1 MLQKPS
7 EDAVVASTRLTEMI
21 HKQIRAQ
28 GGWMPFS
35 QYMNLALYA
44 PQYGYYTGGSHKI
57 GKDGDFITAPTLTPL
72 FGQTL
77 ATQLAQVLPQTEGN
91 IYEFG
96 AGTGELAACVLN
108 ELAKLGIKIKAYY
121 VVDIS
126 SELMVRQK
134 DYVQKHAADQ
144 AHLFHHINELPE
156 TINGIVFGNE
166 VLDAMPCEVMRW
178 ENHRIWQRGVCISED
193 GFKWAEQERSV
204 GLLWDAAQ
212 KIKPEGDSYISELHL
227 AQQAFIHTLAEK
239 LVCGAMI
246 FIDYGFEESQY
257 YCAERNTGT
266 LIGHY
271 RHHSIHDPFYLPGL
285 CDLTCHVNFT
295 AIAEAGVDSGLDLI
309 GYCNQAYFLLN
320 LGLTERLQQIG
331 DPETLDF
338 IQAASACQKLLAPQE
353 MGELFKV
360 IALGKN
366 IEVDWQGFRSGDI
379 CHKL

>member
-1 MLQKPS
+1 MLPKPS
-7 EDAVVASTRLTEMI
+7 SEALNSSDTLTKI
-21 HKQIRAQ
+21 IRAQIQAQ

-44 PQYGYYTGGSHKI
+44 PSYGYYTGGSHKI
-57 GKDGDFITAPTLTPL
+57 GEEGDFITAPTLTPL

-77 ATQLAQVLPQTEGN
+77 ASQIAQILPQTDGN

-96 AGTGELAACVLN
+96 AGTGELAAAVLN
-108 ELAKLGIKIKAYY
+108 ELAILGVKVNAYY
-121 VVDIS
+121 VVDVS
-126 SELMVRQK
+126 PELMQRQK
-134 DYVQKHAADQ
+134 EHVDKYATSQ

-156 TINGIVFGNE
+156 NMDGIILGNE
-166 VLDAMPCEVMRW
+166 VLDAMPCDVMRW
-178 ENHRIWQRGVCISED
+178 ENEKIWQRGVTWGD
-193 GFKWAEQERSV
+193 QGFIWTEQERKV
-204 GLLWDAAQ
+204 GHLWEAAQ

-227 AQQAFIHTLAEK
+227 AQQAFIQTLAEK
-239 LVCGAMI
+239 LQRGAMI

-257 YCAERNTGT
+257 YCLERNMGT

-295 AIAEAGVDSGLDLI
+295 AIAEAAVDFGLDLI

-320 LGLTERLQQIG
+320 LGLTTRLQQVG
-331 DPETLDF
+331 DPETPAF
-338 IQAASACQKLLAPQE
+338 MQAASACQKLLAPNE

-360 IALGKN
+360 MALGKN
-366 IEVDWQGFRSGDI
+366 VDVDWLGFTAGDI